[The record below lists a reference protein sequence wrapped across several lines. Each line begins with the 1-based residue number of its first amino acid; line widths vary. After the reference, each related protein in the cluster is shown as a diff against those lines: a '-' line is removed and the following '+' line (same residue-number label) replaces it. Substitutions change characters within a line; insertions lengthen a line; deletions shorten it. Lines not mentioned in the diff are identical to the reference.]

1 MENDIEIGGK
11 RQKVGDKSHIDAIPL
26 NDRAPGNGV
35 SVEGA
40 HVVGEGTDEVQ
51 EVELEP
57 VVEEMPKWR
66 ILRVPM
72 LSVLWQV
79 PMLSVHNFQF
89 LSIINRIRC
98 KGHALNCCLS
108 SVSPVNS
115 LWNQQLHSLHHVL
128 MASFLGGCLD
138 MLLCNHQ
145 YLIGLQSHPSE

>member
-35 SVEGA
+35 NVEGV

-98 KGHALNCCLS
+98 EGHALSCCLS
-108 SVSPVNS
+108 SVSPVKS
-115 LWNQQLHSLHHVL
+115 L
-128 MASFLGGCLD
+128 
-138 MLLCNHQ
+138 
-145 YLIGLQSHPSE
+145 

>member
-1 MENDIEIGGK
+1 MENDTDIGGK
-11 RQKVGDKSHIDAIPL
+11 RQKVGDKAHIDAIPL

-72 LSVLWQV
+72 LFVLWQV

-89 LSIINRIRC
+89 LSIINRNRC

-115 LWNQQLHSLHHVL
+115 LWNQQFNSLHQVL

-138 MLLCNHQ
+138 MLLCNH
-145 YLIGLQSHPSE
+145 